1 MHMRAPSHTF
11 ATSVALAALLA
22 AGCGEKKAGTV
33 AAGGRG
39 GGGGQKQ
46 PVEVVAI
53 ERRDLADMLTL
64 VGSLAANEAADLR
77 PELAGQV
84 RTVMFE
90 EGEHVAKGQVLV
102 KIDDAELRAQV
113 AQAESAFRLAELNLK
128 RSENLGGNNTISQAE
143 VDRTRSEYSSAQA
156 ALSLL
161 RVRLDKSEIKAPFD
175 GVVGARAVSPGDY
188 VTAQTVITTL
198 NDLSRLKV
206 DFQVPERF
214 AAKVKPG
221 TVFSLRSPGLPADR
235 AAAGEVYF
243 ASAVID
249 RATRSA
255 QVKGYVTDPP
265 ATLKPGM
272 FTNVD
277 LTLEVRR
284 NVLTVPEGA
293 ILTTA
298 GGASVIAVKTDR
310 GDAVAEFVAVRLG
323 LRSRG
328 LVEVVPLEGE
338 FAERQTV
345 VASGVG
351 GLNIFPGTRLE
362 PRPLKPEFRV
372 AD

>member
-1 MHMRAPSHTF
+1 MPAPRPCL
-11 ATSVALAALLA
+11 ATTALLA
-22 AGCGEKKAGTV
+22 LLLITGCGQKKTETA
-33 AAGGRG
+33 AAGSGR

-64 VGSLAANEAADLR
+64 VGSLAANEAAELR
-77 PELAGQV
+77 PESAGQV
-84 RTVMFE
+84 RAVMFE

-102 KIDDAELRAQV
+102 KIDDAELRAQL
-113 AQAESAFRLAELNLK
+113 AQAESAFQLAELNLR
-128 RSENLGGNNTISQAE
+128 RSENLGENRTISQAE
-143 VDRTRSEYSSAQA
+143 LDRTRSEHASARA

-161 RVRLDKSEIKAPFD
+161 RVRLDKTEIKAPFD
-175 GVVGARAVSPGDY
+175 GVTGARAMSPGDY
-188 VTAQTVITTL
+188 LTAQTVITTL
-198 NDLSRLKV
+198 NDLARLKI

-221 TVFSLRSPGLPADR
+221 TPFTLRSPGLPADVKVT
-235 AAAGEVYF
+235 GEVYF

-249 RATRSA
+249 RATRST
-255 QVKGYVTDPP
+255 QVKGYVTEPP
-265 ATLKPGM
+265 AALKPGM
-272 FTNVD
+272 FANVD
-277 LTLEVRR
+277 VVLEVRR
-284 NVLTVPEGA
+284 SVLTVPEGA

-298 GGASVIAVKTDR
+298 NGASVIAVKSDK
-310 GDAVAEFVAVRLG
+310 GDSVAEFVPVRLG

-328 LVEVVPLEGE
+328 LVEVQPLKGE
-338 FAERQTV
+338 FADQQPV

-351 GLNIFPGTRLE
+351 GLNIFPGTKLE